1 MRVPTRSEGT
11 RSGVNWTR
19 ENVPPSTPAVVLI
32 VRVFA
37 SPGTPSIRRW
47 PWASRQTR
55 TRSSIASCPAITR
68 RISNSACSRRSLA
81 SAGAGTGRSS
91 AGEVTSPPWSRG
103 VEHRKAGFPEYWLR
117 RVEAVCRSSQGRVVP
132 APKPSGMV
140 VLRRQETWPDGRRR
154 LRIRWGRLARFT
166 VPVLVVAAGLFG
178 AAVSAAIL
186 VGVWDKEAGR
196 RHALEGKLATSQDRV
211 KALTQESK
219 RLERRLAASRATS
232 ARLERSAARLGTAA
246 QALLRENTALVA
258 SASRLHD
265 RSGSVERRA
274 ASVSRTAAT
283 LGNDLVA
290 VLAYITSTSA
300 DSLDPSYLKAQLD
313 YLR

>member
-1 MRVPTRSEGT
+1 
-11 RSGVNWTR
+11 
-19 ENVPPSTPAVVLI
+19 
-32 VRVFA
+32 
-37 SPGTPSIRRW
+37 
-47 PWASRQTR
+47 
-55 TRSSIASCPAITR
+55 
-68 RISNSACSRRSLA
+68 
-81 SAGAGTGRSS
+81 
-91 AGEVTSPPWSRG
+91 
-103 VEHRKAGFPEYWLR
+103 
-117 RVEAVCRSSQGRVVP
+117 
-132 APKPSGMV
+132 MV

-313 YLR
+313 YLRPAMANVRSAAEALGADAGSYGNAVEAFAGQAAAYTDALRALGGAQRAGSSR